1 MPVDDI
7 VVAGTEQ
14 EGTAATRGR
23 EVDGSILAAA
33 RIGDP
38 DAFATILRHYDGRLR
53 ALAYRIVGRADLMD
67 DVVQQASMK
76 AFRALPDVAGRSSL
90 STCSCALSARPP
102 STRYAASATAS
113 LNLWTRRSW
122 TPRAAWT
129 RRTSSSLAA
138 LSEAGDRRRA
148 GQVDVR
154 PLAEQ
159 PVHRR
164 RHEAGYRS
172 G

>member
-7 VVAGTEQ
+7 VVASTEQ

-76 AFRALPDVAGRSSL
+76 AFRALPDFVGRSSL

-129 RRTSSSLAA
+129 RRTNSSLAA
-138 LSEAGDRRRA
+138 LSEAGDGRRA
-148 GQVDVR
+148 GQVNVR